1 MRASQ
6 RLGHCSFRPKTSRL
20 SHPGAAR
27 ISWVRSSVHKH
38 FDAALGRRLR
48 ERREQ
53 LQLTLK
59 DVAERCGVG
68 YQLIHKYECGYVQ
81 ISAYRLW
88 QLALILK
95 VQVGYFFRELDPAQ
109 FAPVGPTGGKSPGRK
124 VNPA

>member
-1 MRASQ
+1 
-6 RLGHCSFRPKTSRL
+6 
-20 SHPGAAR
+20 
-27 ISWVRSSVHKH
+27 VNKH

-109 FAPVGPTGGKSPGRK
+109 LADAVPAAGKNGARK